1 LILLTL
7 VLGALLQ
14 QETPPENVFRFEVEV
29 RTVFIDVFVS
39 RDGSPVR
46 GLTANDFEIVDQ
58 GAPQQL
64 DLVDPQDI
72 FLSVML
78 VLDTS
83 SSVSGSKLAHLRE
96 AAHAFLRRLKE
107 KDEAGLMMFHQY
119 AHLRQAMGG
128 DIRFLHESLD
138 QPTQGGYTSIHD
150 ALYTGLKLVGE
161 AEGRPMVLL
170 FTDGEDNSS
179 WLTEKELVNV
189 ARESEAIV
197 HVIGLK
203 SSNERV
209 TSTIEDSGGKKKSLN
224 HSNSLNQAEN
234 LLEEITKVTG
244 GRVWYADSSAELE
257 QVFLKVLE
265 EMETRYLLSY
275 QLLGVPSEG
284 WHELEVKLK
293 KQRGETIRARP
304 GYVAITSKP

>member
-1 LILLTL
+1 
-7 VLGALLQ
+7 
-14 QETPPENVFRFEVEV
+14 
-29 RTVFIDVFVS
+29 
-39 RDGSPVR
+39 
-46 GLTANDFEIVDQ
+46 
-58 GAPQQL
+58 
-64 DLVDPQDI
+64 
-72 FLSVML
+72 
-78 VLDTS
+78 
-83 SSVSGSKLAHLRE
+83 
-96 AAHAFLRRLKE
+96 
-107 KDEAGLMMFHQY
+107 
-119 AHLRQAMGG
+119 
-128 DIRFLHESLD
+128 
-138 QPTQGGYTSIHD
+138 
-150 ALYTGLKLVGE
+150 
-161 AEGRPMVLL
+161 MVLL

>member
-1 LILLTL
+1 MILLTL

>member
-1 LILLTL
+1 MILLSL

-14 QETPPENVFRFEVEV
+14 QEAPSESVFRFEVEV

-72 FLSVML
+72 FLSVMV

-119 AHLRQAMGG
+119 CHLRQAMGG

-203 SSNERV
+203 SSNEL
-209 TSTIEDSGGKKKSLN
+209 STIEDSDRKKKKLN
-224 HSNSLNQAEN
+224 HSTSLDQAED

-284 WHELEVKLK
+284 WHKLEVKLK

-304 GYVAITSKP
+304 GYLVITSKP